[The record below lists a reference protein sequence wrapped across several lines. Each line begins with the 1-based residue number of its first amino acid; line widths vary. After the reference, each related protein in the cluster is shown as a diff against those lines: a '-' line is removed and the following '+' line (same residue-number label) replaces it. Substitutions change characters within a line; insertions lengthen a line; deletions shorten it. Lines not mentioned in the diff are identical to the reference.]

1 MNRTLRTALGV
12 SALFL
17 ATAGSAA
24 AQDSASSAP
33 PTPPVPQLGP
43 EVVPEPTPSDSAR
56 RYIKPMAAF
65 WRSLLVPGWG
75 QARVGRKL
83 TAGVFVAWEGV
94 TLSMALKANGELH
107 YLERVNDGR
116 VDGKRQERQD
126 WLVLLAVNHLFA
138 AMEAYVSAHLWDFP
152 GDLKLQAI
160 PRGVNATV
168 SVPVRF

>member
-1 MNRTLRTALGV
+1 MRWWSLAAILLCLAAE
-12 SALFL
+12 SAR
-17 ATAGSAA
+17 
-24 AQDSASSAP
+24 AQDTTSAAP
-33 PTPPVPQLGP
+33 PTPPTPQLGP
-43 EVVPEPTPSDSAR
+43 EVVASPSPTDSAR
-56 RYIKPMAAF
+56 RYIRPMSAF
-65 WRSLLVPGWG
+65 WRSLLIPGWG

-116 VDGKRQERQD
+116 VSGKRQERQD

-152 GDLKLQAI
+152 GDLHLQAV
-160 PRGVNATV
+160 PRGVNASV

>member
-1 MNRTLRTALGV
+1 MLALGG
-12 SALFL
+12 SFL
-17 ATAGSAA
+17 LLAGSSLR
-24 AQDSASSAP
+24 AQDSAAAVP
-33 PTPPVPQLGP
+33 PPPPVPTAPQLG
-43 EVVPEPTPSDSAR
+43 EEIVGEPTATDSAR

-65 WRSLLVPGWG
+65 WRSLLIPGWG

-107 YLERVNDGR
+107 YLERINDGR

-126 WLVLLAVNHLFA
+126 WLVLLAVNHLFS

-152 GDLKLQAI
+152 GDLHIQAI
-160 PRGVNATV
+160 PKGASASVNI
-168 SVPVRF
+168 PVRF